1 MIKKLLLLIFS
12 ILFISIIS
20 FYFNQMKREHLIK
33 NEKVFTLPRK
43 NMEKD
48 ADYLLA
54 VKNEF
59 KENDIVVVEVPIDYD
74 KETLLKISEEYG
86 YKIINIQ
93 EIKNNYVEIIFQKK
107 ENSKRP
113 IKNEKIGKP
122 ADNKDFENADIVVIS
137 EINENFDTQK
147 MFQVILTNAKANNFT
162 RVFLPKEYNIEELSS
177 FMLDNGFELNS
188 ENSDYRIDINNETK
202 NNIYTEYIF
211 KKIKE

>member
-1 MIKKLLLLIFS
+1 MIKKFLLLIFS
-12 ILFISIIS
+12 ILFIAIIS
-20 FYFNQMKREHLIK
+20 FYFIQIKNENLIK

-48 ADYLLA
+48 TDYLLA

-74 KETLLKISEEYG
+74 RETLLKISEEYG
-86 YKIINIQ
+86 YKITNIQ
-93 EIKNNYVEIIFQKK
+93 KIKNNYIEIIFQKK

-122 ADNKDFENADIVVIS
+122 ADNKDFENADIIVIS

-162 RVFLPKEYNIEELSS
+162 RVILPKEYNVEELSS
-177 FMLDNGFELNS
+177 FMLENGFELNS
-188 ENSDYRIDINNETK
+188 ENSDYRININNETK
-202 NNIYTEYIF
+202 NNGYIEYIF

>member
-1 MIKKLLLLIFS
+1 MTKKLLLLIFS

-86 YKIINIQ
+86 YKITNIQ
-93 EIKNNYVEIIFQKK
+93 EIKNNYIEIIFQKK

-122 ADNKDFENADIVVIS
+122 ADNKDFENADIIVIS
-137 EINENFDTQK
+137 EINKNFDTQK

-162 RVFLPKEYNIEELSS
+162 RVILPKEYNVEELSS
-177 FMLDNGFELNS
+177 FMLNNGFELNS
-188 ENSDYRIDINNETK
+188 ENSDYRININSETK
-202 NNIYTEYIF
+202 NNGYIEYIF

>member
-1 MIKKLLLLIFS
+1 MIKKFLLLIFS
-12 ILFISIIS
+12 ILFIAIIS
-20 FYFNQMKREHLIK
+20 FYFTQIKNENLIK

-86 YKIINIQ
+86 YKITNIQ
-93 EIKNNYVEIIFQKK
+93 EIKNNYIEIIFQKK

-177 FMLDNGFELNS
+177 FMLENGFELNS

-202 NNIYTEYIF
+202 NNVYTEYIF

>member
-1 MIKKLLLLIFS
+1 MIKKFLLLIFS
-12 ILFISIIS
+12 ILFIAIIS
-20 FYFNQMKREHLIK
+20 FYFIQTKKENLIK

-74 KETLLKISEEYG
+74 KEILLKISEEYG

-93 EIKNNYVEIIFQKK
+93 EIKNNYIEIIFQKK

-177 FMLDNGFELNS
+177 FMLNNGFELNS

-202 NNIYTEYIF
+202 NNVYTEYIF